1 MFYTLLV
8 SHGEFAPGLHTAVK
22 MIAGD
27 NPNVIVMSTGL
38 KDGMGADELAVNVAK
53 LVEKITPEDK
63 LVVLADLMG
72 GSPLTTTMNVIA
84 EKGLL
89 NNTWAF
95 AGMSLPMALTV
106 VLSGEALDMETLG
119 DTIMEEAKAGVQE
132 FVVAVE
138 DDEDEDL

>member
-1 MFYTLLV
+1 MFYVLLV

-27 NPNVIVMSTGL
+27 NPNVMSASL
-38 KDGMGADELAVNVAK
+38 KDGMGADELASEVAR
-53 LVEKITPEDK
+53 LVEKITLEDR

-72 GSPLTTTMNVIA
+72 GSPLTTTMNVVA

-89 NNTWAF
+89 NNTRAF

-106 VLSGEALDMETLG
+106 VLSGETLDMDSLG
-119 DTIMEEAKAGVQE
+119 ETIMEEAKAGVQE
-132 FVVAVE
+132 FVITA
-138 DDEDEDL
+138 DDEEEDL

>member
-1 MFYTLLV
+1 MLYTLLV

-27 NPNVIVMSTGL
+27 NPHVMSTSL

-53 LVEKITPEDK
+53 LLEDVTLDDK

-72 GSPLTTTMNVIA
+72 GSPLTTTMNVVA

-89 NNTWAF
+89 ANTRAF

-106 VLSGEALDMETLG
+106 VLSGDGLDMDTLG
-119 DTIMEEAKAGVQE
+119 DTLMAEAKAGVQE
-132 FVVAVE
+132 FIISADE
-138 DDEDEDL
+138 DDEDL

>member
-1 MFYTLLV
+1 MLYTLLV

-27 NPNVIVMSTGL
+27 NPHVMSTSL
-38 KDGMGADELAVNVAK
+38 KNGMGADELAVNVAK
-53 LVEKITPEDK
+53 LLEIITPEDK

-72 GSPLTTTMNVIA
+72 GSPLTTTMNVVA

-89 NNTWAF
+89 ANTRAF

-106 VLSGEALDMETLG
+106 VLSGDGLDMDTLG
-119 DTIMEEAKAGVQE
+119 DTLMAEAKAGVQE
-132 FVVAVE
+132 FVISADD
-138 DDEDEDL
+138 DDEDL

>member
-1 MFYTLLV
+1 MLYTLLV

-27 NPNVIVMSTGL
+27 NPHVMSTSL

-53 LVEKITPEDK
+53 LLEIITPEDK

-72 GSPLTTTMNVIA
+72 GSPLTTTMNVVA

-89 NNTWAF
+89 ANTRAF

-106 VLSGEALDMETLG
+106 VLSGDGLDMDTLG
-119 DTIMEEAKAGVQE
+119 DTLMAEAKAGVQE
-132 FVVAVE
+132 FVISAE
-138 DDEDEDL
+138 DDEEDL

>member
-1 MFYTLLV
+1 MLYTLLV

-27 NPNVIVMSTGL
+27 NPHVMSTSL

-53 LVEKITPEDK
+53 LLEIITPKDK

-72 GSPLTTTMNVIA
+72 GSPLTTTMNVVA

-89 NNTWAF
+89 ANTRAF

-106 VLSGEALDMETLG
+106 VLSGDGLDMDTLG
-119 DTIMEEAKAGVQE
+119 DTLMAEAKAGVQE
-132 FVVAVE
+132 FVISAE
-138 DDEDEDL
+138 DDEEDL

>member
-1 MFYTLLV
+1 MLYTLLV

-27 NPNVIVMSTGL
+27 NPHVMSTSL
-38 KDGMGADELAVNVAK
+38 KDGMGADELAANVAK
-53 LVEKITPEDK
+53 LLDVLAPEDK

-72 GSPLTTTMNVIA
+72 GSPLTTTMNVVA

-89 NNTWAF
+89 ANTRAF

-106 VLSGEALDMETLG
+106 VLSGDGLDMDTLG
-119 DTIMEEAKAGVQE
+119 DTLMAEAKAGVQE
-132 FVVAVE
+132 FVISADE
-138 DDEDEDL
+138 DDEDL